1 MNQLRHRILDPHLHF
16 KQLTLGSRQH
26 TTVALAYLGGVANP
40 ALVATCLERLKS
52 INISGHA
59 NATLIAGLIRDHP
72 RSIFPTIRPTERV
85 DLACWNLLAGKVVI
99 LVDGDPFVL
108 IAPASLADFY
118 RTSMDYSDA
127 WYDTSFVRII
137 RLVAWAFGAYLP
149 AIYIAMTQVNPN
161 LVPATLLIITLGDH
175 AALPFSPFIEAILM
189 ILVVE
194 ILREAALRLPH
205 AMSTTIGTVGAIVV
219 GTAVVKAGF
228 VSPQIIVIITLTALA
243 FFSVPVYELT
253 GTWRI
258 VNFLM
263 LLISAVLGILG
274 IILATFFLGGLLL
287 SMTSFGS
294 PYLVPMAPFRWR
306 DWKDYLLRT
315 PWASIRTHLTTARPL
330 SATWNDTPSIDD
342 PAHLKKSQDQR
353 Q

>member
-1 MNQLRHRILDPHLHF
+1 MNQLRQRILDPHLHF

-137 RLVAWAFGAYLP
+137 RLVAWAFGA
-149 AIYIAMTQVNPN
+149 
-161 LVPATLLIITLGDH
+161 
-175 AALPFSPFIEAILM
+175 
-189 ILVVE
+189 
-194 ILREAALRLPH
+194 
-205 AMSTTIGTVGAIVV
+205 
-219 GTAVVKAGF
+219 
-228 VSPQIIVIITLTALA
+228 
-243 FFSVPVYELT
+243 
-253 GTWRI
+253 
-258 VNFLM
+258 
-263 LLISAVLGILG
+263 
-274 IILATFFLGGLLL
+274 
-287 SMTSFGS
+287 
-294 PYLVPMAPFRWR
+294 
-306 DWKDYLLRT
+306 
-315 PWASIRTHLTTARPL
+315 
-330 SATWNDTPSIDD
+330 
-342 PAHLKKSQDQR
+342 
-353 Q
+353 